1 MNHFLEW
8 LNDWYL
14 GIQEI
19 DQQHLALAELL
30 NRVAGRLQET
40 EESRASGEVILPL
53 VRRLL
58 EETRQHFKDEESIM
72 REHDYP
78 ELVDHHREH
87 VMLLAEL
94 QEFIRDIEEGRRQ
107 FDLDSLTAL
116 KHWLINHVIDGDMA
130 FARYLGDC

>member
-1 MNHFLEW
+1 VNHFLEW